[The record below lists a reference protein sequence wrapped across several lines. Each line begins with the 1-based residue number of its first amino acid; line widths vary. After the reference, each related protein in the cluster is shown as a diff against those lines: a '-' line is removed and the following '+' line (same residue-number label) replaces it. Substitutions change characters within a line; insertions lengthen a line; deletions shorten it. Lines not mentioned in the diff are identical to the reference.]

1 MFKSYETELAGR
13 KLVIETG
20 KLAGLANGNVVVK
33 YGDTVVMV
41 NVTASKEPK
50 EGIDF
55 FPLSVDFEE
64 KMYSVGK
71 IPGSYTKREGK
82 PSDKAILVSRAI
94 DRPLRPL
101 FPKDF
106 RNDVVVVATVLCV
119 EQDNS
124 PEVAAMIGASAALS
138 ISDIPFGGPTAAV
151 NVGLVNGE
159 IVINPTE
166 EQRKVSDLNLTVA
179 GTVEK
184 VAMIEA
190 GANEV
195 PDDVM
200 LEAIKKGHEEIKKVC
215 QFIQKM
221 KDEIGKPKFAY
232 KSFAVDHDLYEELEK
247 DYTEKMK
254 IAVQEIDKDTRD
266 NNVAT
271 LTEEIEN
278 ALAEKLGEEEFEK
291 RKQEIGEAVYKLEKK
306 CVRDMIFY
314 EHKRVDGR
322 AIDEIRPL
330 SCEVGLLPR
339 THGSALFTRGQTQVM
354 SIVTLGMKSEEQELD
369 GIDTETAKRY
379 MHQYN
384 FPGYSVGEAKTSRGP
399 GRREIGHG
407 ALAEKALVPVLP
419 PVEEFPYAI
428 RVVSEVLSSNGS
440 TSQASICGST
450 LALMDAGVPIK
461 RPVAGISTGLV
472 TNPENPDDY
481 VMLTDI
487 QGLEDFFGDM
497 DFKVGGTE
505 KGITAIQVDIK
516 VDGLSYKIIEEAF
529 ARTRKAR
536 QYILDDIMKPVISE
550 PREEISKYAPHI
562 ITTQIKV
569 EKIKD
574 VIGKGG
580 ETINKIIDETGV
592 KIDIEEDGQ
601 VFIYSTDAEMGEKAL
616 DIIENIARVV
626 EVGQIYYGTVTRT
639 TSFGAFVDIGG
650 GKEGLV
656 HISKIAKEHIKNV
669 ADYVNV
675 GDKVPVKVIEIDDQG
690 RINLTM
696 KDLVENNSEEENKSE
711 NSSDENTEALS
722 SEEKIEE

>member
-20 KLAGLANGNVVVK
+20 KLAGLANGNVLVK

-106 RNDVVVVATVLCV
+106 RNDVVVVATVLSV

-166 EQRKVSDLNLTVA
+166 AQRKISDLNLTVA
-179 GTVEK
+179 GTKEK
-184 VAMIEA
+184 IAMIEA

-195 PDDVM
+195 PNDIM
-200 LEAIKKGHEEIKKVC
+200 LEAIKKGHEEIKKLC
-215 QFIQKM
+215 DFIQKM
-221 KDEIGKPKFAY
+221 KDEIGKPKFEY
-232 KSFAVDHDLYEELEK
+232 KSFAVDSDLYDYIERN
-247 DYTEKMK
+247 YTEEMK
-254 IAVQEIDKDTRD
+254 EAVQEVDKDTRD
-266 NNVAT
+266 NNVSE
-271 LTEEIEN
+271 LTEKIEEDI
-278 ALAEKLGEEEFEK
+278 AERLNEDEFEE
-291 RKQEIGEAVYKLEKK
+291 RKQEIGEAIYKLEKK
-306 CVRDMIFY
+306 CVRDMILY

-322 AIDEIRPL
+322 ALDEIRPL

-339 THGSALFTRGQTQVM
+339 VHGSALFTRGQTQVM
-354 SIVTLGMKSEEQELD
+354 SVVTLGMKSEEQELD

-384 FPGYSVGEAKTSRGP
+384 FPPYSVGEARTSRGP
-399 GRREIGHG
+399 GRREVGHG
-407 ALAEKALVPVLP
+407 ALAEKALVPVIP
-419 PVEEFPYAI
+419 SKEEFPYAI

-516 VDGLSYKIIEEAF
+516 IDGLSYEIIKEAF
-529 ARTRKAR
+529 ERTKTAR
-536 QYILDDIMKPVISE
+536 QYILDNIMKPVISE
-550 PREEISKYAPHI
+550 PREQISKYAPHI
-562 ITTQIKV
+562 ITTQINV
-569 EKIKD
+569 DKIKD

-580 ETINKIIDETGV
+580 ETINKIIEETGV
-592 KIDIEEDGQ
+592 KIDIEDDGQ
-601 VFIYSTDAEMGEKAL
+601 VFIYSSDEQMAERAL
-616 DIIENIARVV
+616 EIIENIARVI
-626 EVGQIYYGTVTRT
+626 EVGEIYYGTVDRI
-639 TSFGAFVDIGG
+639 TSFGAFIDLGG

-656 HISKIAKEHIKNV
+656 HISKISKEHVRNV
-669 ADYVNV
+669 SDYLKV
-675 GDKVPVKVIEIDDQG
+675 GDKVPVKVIEVDEQG

-696 KDLVENNSEEENKSE
+696 KDLVEDK
-711 NSSDENTEALS
+711 D
-722 SEEKIEE
+722 

>member
-166 EQRKVSDLNLTVA
+166 AQRKVSDLNLTVA
-179 GTVEK
+179 GTAEK

-266 NNVAT
+266 NNVAV

-330 SCEVGLLPR
+330 SCEVGVLPR

-354 SIVTLGMKSEEQELD
+354 SVVTLGMKSEEQELD

-669 ADYVNV
+669 TDYVNV

-696 KDLVENNSEEENKSE
+696 KDLVENNSEENKDE
-711 NSSDENTEALS
+711 NSSEENTEALS